1 MRQSGAIHLANSP
14 PTIVALGLALH
25 CMKFLPA
32 AQPAWDWH
40 KARGPEARSHLL
52 QTDPIRHFSNMR
64 P

>member
-1 MRQSGAIHLANSP
+1 MRQSGAIHIAKSP
-14 PTIVALGLALH
+14 PTMAAPNLTLH
-25 CMKFLPA
+25 GINFLPL

-40 KARGPEARSHLL
+40 KAPGPEARSHLL

>member
-1 MRQSGAIHLANSP
+1 MRQSGAIHIAKSP
-14 PTIVALGLALH
+14 PTMAALNLAMH
-25 CMKFLPA
+25 GMNFLPV

-40 KARGPEARSHLL
+40 NARGPEARSHLL